1 MTYNPPYTITS
12 KILNLID
19 KISSEITKLEISNQN
34 IITPKLRKTNQIKTI
49 ASSLQIEGNTLDE
62 EKITAILDGKRV
74 MATFKEIAEVNGA
87 IKAYENIDKFDYK
100 SIDDFLLAH
109 KYMMNEVL
117 NNAGNFRNSNVGVIT
132 STGVSHLAPPPI
144 QLPKLI
150 NDLFNWL
157 KKTDENKLLISCI
170 VHYEIEFIHPFSD
183 GNGRIGR
190 FWQNLILNSYN
201 DIFRYIPIEELIKK
215 YQKEY
220 YKALEISD
228 TNGSSDYFNEFILE
242 IILESITNFESNQKS
257 SQKSNQKILEL
268 IKQNNKITIDE
279 LSKITKLSTSGVKKI
294 ISKLKQE
301 NKLIR
306 IGKKGGYWKI
316 KESNETN

>member
-1 MTYNPPYTITS
+1 MYNPPYTITS

-144 QLPKLI
+144 QVPKLI

-183 GNGRIGR
+183 GNGRMGR